1 MDRVFGLSTQ
11 STGYQREVKQR
22 LGLEYELLSDDGLGF
37 VGAMGLPTFEW
48 EGKKVV
54 KRVTLA
60 VEEGRVV
67 QVWYPVFPPD
77 KSAQQ
82 VMDWLKGEG
91 RGRRW

>member
-1 MDRVFGLSTQ
+1 MHVFGLSTQ
-11 STGYQREVKQR
+11 STEYQRELKER
-22 LGLEYELLSDDGLGF
+22 LRLEFDLLSDKDLRF
-37 VGAMGLPTFEW
+37 VRAMKMPTFEW

-77 KSAQQ
+77 KSAQE
-82 VMDWLKGEG
+82 VLEWLKEEG
-91 RGRRW
+91 RRRNR